1 MQTEDSGRR
10 IEIKKLLEHI
20 NRIPQKLE
28 GVTISGGE
36 PFDQTE
42 ALAELLAGLKKK
54 FPSWNVILYSGYT
67 LPTLRKKGK
76 VARQALKFID
86 ILIDGPYRQDIPPLD
101 ALAGSG
107 NQHLR
112 YLTPVGREMKPAV
125 DKLPANQVNLGMGP
139 GKMKMIIGI
148 LEPKARKKIN
158 KGLGVKCEVG

>member
-1 MQTEDSGRR
+1 MQRADSGRR
-10 IEIKKLLEHI
+10 IEIKRLLEHI
-20 NRIPQKLE
+20 SRIPQKLE

-36 PFDQTE
+36 PFDQPE
-42 ALAELLAGLKKK
+42 ALSELLAGLKKK

-67 LPTLRKKGK
+67 LPTLRKRGK
-76 VARQALKFID
+76 AVRRALKLLD
-86 ILIDGPYRQDIPPLD
+86 ILIDGPYRQDISPQD

-112 YLTPVGREMKPAV
+112 YLTMVGREMKPAV
-125 DKLPANQVNLGMGP
+125 DKLPVNQVNLGIGP

-158 KGLGVKCEVG
+158 RGLGVKCEVG